1 MRFLLPNAYL
11 LKKEVPMIAAI
22 IAAAGSGE
30 RFGSTIPKALIS
42 LGDRTLI
49 EHALA
54 SLSAVVD
61 EIVITAPA
69 GYEEAIRTIASDR
82 ATVVTGGSTRS
93 ESVRIGLAAISQ
105 SAEYVLVHDAAR
117 ALATRELAANV
128 VAALKGGDVAVV
140 PALPVVDTLQN
151 VGADGYVVTAVDRT
165 PLRRIQTPQG
175 FSYSVLKSIHESA
188 SDATDDSTLALNAGH
203 KVRVI
208 EGEERALK
216 ITTPSDLA
224 TALTF
229 LGDATTFSTGVG
241 VDAHAFGEGRELW
254 LAGLHWPGETG
265 VDGHSD
271 GDVAAHAICDALF
284 AATGLGDLGSNF
296 GTSRPEYAGA
306 SGVTLLRETLAIIT
320 KGGYS
325 ISHVSVQI
333 IGNRPRIG
341 VRRAEAIATLSQA
354 LGGAEVAILA
364 TTTDGM
370 GLTGEGKG
378 IAAIASALVIK
389 NA

>member
-1 MRFLLPNAYL
+1 
-11 LKKEVPMIAAI
+11 MIAAI
-22 IAAAGSGE
+22 VAAAGSGE
-30 RFGSTIPKALIS
+30 RFGASIPKALIN
-42 LGDRTLI
+42 LGDRTLL
-49 EHALA
+49 EHAIS
-54 SLSAVVD
+54 SLSAVAD
-61 EIVITAPA
+61 QIVVTAPA
-69 GYEEAIRTIASDR
+69 GFEDQIRALVGSDV
-82 ATVVTGGSTRS
+82 TVVTGGATRS
-93 ESVRIGLAAISQ
+93 DSVRAGLAVIQ
-105 SAEYVLVHDAAR
+105 GAEFVLVHDAAR
-117 ALATRELAANV
+117 ALATRELAASV
-128 VAALKGGDVAVV
+128 VAALRGGDVAVV
-140 PALPVVDTLQN
+140 PALPVVDTLQK
-151 VGADGYVVTAVDRT
+151 VDTQGYITGPVDRT

-175 FSYSVLKSIHESA
+175 FSYSVLKSIHENA
-188 SDATDDSTLALNAGH
+188 TDATDDSTLASLAGH
-203 KVRVI
+203 KVRVV

-241 VDAHAFGEGRELW
+241 VDAHAFGEGRQLW
-254 LAGLHWPGETG
+254 LAGLHWPDEVG
-265 VDGHSD
+265 VEGHSD
-271 GDVAAHAICDALF
+271 GDVASHAICDALF

-306 SGVTLLRETLAIIT
+306 AGVTLLKETFVLISNA
-320 KGGYS
+320 GYS

-341 VRRAEAIATLSQA
+341 ARRAEAISTLSQA
-354 LGGAEVAILA
+354 LGGVEVALLA

-389 NA
+389 R

>member
-1 MRFLLPNAYL
+1 
-11 LKKEVPMIAAI
+11 MIAAI
-22 IAAAGSGE
+22 VAAAGSGE
-30 RFGSTIPKALIS
+30 RFGASIPKALIN
-42 LGDRTLI
+42 LGDRTLL
-49 EHALA
+49 EHAIS
-54 SLSAVVD
+54 SLSAVAD
-61 EIVITAPA
+61 HIVVTAPA
-69 GYEEAIRTIASDR
+69 GFEDQIRALVGSDV
-82 ATVVTGGSTRS
+82 TVVTGGATRS
-93 ESVRIGLAAISQ
+93 DSVRAGLAVIQGADF
-105 SAEYVLVHDAAR
+105 VLVHDAAR
-117 ALATRELAANV
+117 ALATRELAASV
-128 VAALKGGDVAVV
+128 VAALRGGDVAVV

-151 VGADGYVVTAVDRT
+151 VDASGYVVTAVDRT

-175 FSYSVLKSIHESA
+175 FSFSVLKSIHESA
-188 SDATDDSTLALNAGH
+188 SDATDDSTLALDAGY
-203 KVRVI
+203 KVRVV

-216 ITTPSDLA
+216 ITTASDLA

-229 LGDATTFSTGVG
+229 LGEATTFSTGVG
-241 VDAHAFGEGRELW
+241 VDAHAFAEGRQLW
-254 LAGLHWPGETG
+254 LAGLHWPDEVG
-265 VDGHSD
+265 VEGHSD

-306 SGVTLLRETLAIIT
+306 SGVTLLKETFVLISNA
-320 KGGYS
+320 GYL

-341 VRRAEAIATLSQA
+341 SRRAEAISTLSQA

-389 NA
+389 R

>member
-1 MRFLLPNAYL
+1 
-11 LKKEVPMIAAI
+11 MIAAI
-22 IAAAGSGE
+22 VAAAGSGE
-30 RFGSTIPKALIS
+30 RFGASIPKALIQ
-42 LGDRTLI
+42 LGDRTLL
-49 EHALA
+49 EHAISA
-54 SLSAVVD
+54 LSGVV
-61 EIVITAPA
+61 EQIVVTAPA
-69 GYEEAIRTIASDR
+69 GFEDQIRVLVGDVV
-82 ATVVTGGSTRS
+82 TVVTGGATRS
-93 ESVRIGLAAISQ
+93 DSVRAGLAAIDG
-105 SAEYVLVHDAAR
+105 ADFVLVHDAAR
-117 ALATRELAANV
+117 ALATRDLATSV
-128 VAALKGGDVAVV
+128 VAALKAGDVAVV
-140 PALPVVDTLQN
+140 PALAVVDTLQN
-151 VGADGYVVTAVDRT
+151 VDAGGYVLNAVDRT

-175 FSYSVLKSIHESA
+175 FSFSVLKSIHQSA
-188 SDATDDSTLALNAGH
+188 TEATDDSTLALNAGH

-208 EGEERALK
+208 AGEERAIK

-241 VDAHAFGEGRELW
+241 VDAHAFGEGRSTLNDAHGQGHRDLW
-254 LAGLHWPGETG
+254 LAGLHWPDEVG
-265 VDGHSD
+265 VEGHSD

-296 GTSRPEYAGA
+296 GTSRPEYSGA
-306 SGVTLLRETLAIIT
+306 SGVTLLKETYVLISSA
-320 KGGYS
+320 GYS

-341 VRRAEAIATLSQA
+341 TRRAEAISTLSQA

-389 NA
+389 R